1 MASRSEHPITVL
13 LIGWLLPT
21 ATQANAVVDK
31 TSAAPVLPADPV
43 SGSGLLQMGFGLFVV
58 LALILALAWMMRRL
72 GGVQGGA
79 NSALR
84 ILGGLSLGTRERV
97 VLVQVGEQQVLLGV
111 APGRVQTLHVLEQ
124 PIAVNEHNKPATGN
138 FAASLSAALQRG
150 KTT

>member
-124 PIAVNEHNKPATGN
+124 PIAVNEHNKPATGS